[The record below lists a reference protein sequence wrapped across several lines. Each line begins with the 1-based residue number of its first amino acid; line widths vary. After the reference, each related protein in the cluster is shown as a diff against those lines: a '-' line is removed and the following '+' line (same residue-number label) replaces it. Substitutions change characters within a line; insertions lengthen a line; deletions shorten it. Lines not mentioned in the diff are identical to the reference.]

1 MDYFV
6 SNCAPDADQIYISVG
21 NHADSQIS
29 VTISR
34 DANGEVHVVFVD
46 NLDNYRQEMVLGKE
60 SNPIQFGSRFID

>member
-6 SNCAPDADQIYISVG
+6 SNYAPDADQIHISVG

-29 VTISR
+29 ITISR

-46 NLDNYRQEMVLGKE
+46 NLDNYQRNMVLGKE
-60 SNPIQFGSRFID
+60 SNPIQFGSIS